1 MGIFSYAA
9 IGITGAIL
17 AVTIKKT
24 NPELAAAVSLATGL
38 ILMLGLCTSLFDIFK
53 SLESISESNGISG
66 EYLSIAAKACI
77 VAYVTQFS
85 AELCRDAGEGAV
97 AVKIEMAGK
106 ITIVVM
112 ALPVVSSFINSISG
126 LLGNI

>member
-1 MGIFSYAA
+1 MSIFSYAA

-17 AVTIKKT
+17 AVTVKKT
-24 NPELAAAVSLATGL
+24 HPELAAAVSLATGL
-38 ILMLGLCTSLFDIFK
+38 ILMLGLCTSLADIFTTLK
-53 SLESISESNGISG
+53 AVSESNGISG
-66 EYLSIAAKACI
+66 EYLSMAVKACI

-85 AELCRDAGEGAV
+85 AELCKDAGESAV

-112 ALPVVSSFINSISG
+112 ALPVVSAFINSISE
-126 LLGNI
+126 LLSNI